1 MHNQAALY
9 RVNKMGAG
17 KKLWH
22 KSYEE
27 TQAQNLQVR
36 VESYRMIHI
45 EKMEPNEKVGD
56 IWKKIKEIREVSDV
70 LVVNQNGELSCFYI
84 NKEYPRRITG
94 FIRLQTSGALVSL
107 DTRDYQIDGYG
118 GSWMAADDMIIDG
131 RQFFL
136 MEHQEYHRKAAMVIL
151 DSYGRKVAECTNGFD
166 RDVKQKIHEFV
177 QTQENDEPF
186 SHNLRRR
193 LEPWQKFLINGFYER
208 SMESG
213 LEVNYD
219 GIDGCVNHQKD
230 HPGKA
235 LPEKKGRGSHPKKRA
250 SVIRKLREKQ
260 VEIAKR
266 SGKPIP
272 KFLEQQ
278 MEREKCRR

>member
-17 KKLWH
+17 KELWH

-27 TQAQNLQVR
+27 TQAQRLQVR
-36 VESYRMIHI
+36 IELYRMIHI
-45 EKMEPNEKVGD
+45 EKMEPNEKVSD
-56 IWKKIKEIREVSDV
+56 IWRKIKDIREVSDV

-84 NKEYPRRITG
+84 NEEYPRRITG

-136 MEHQEYHRKAAMVIL
+136 MEHQEYHRQTAMVIL
-151 DSYGRKVAECTNGFD
+151 DSYGRKVTECINGFD

-177 QTQENDEPF
+177 QTQQNDIPSF
-186 SHNLRRR
+186 HNLRRR
-193 LEPWQKFLINGFYER
+193 LEPWQKFFINGFYER

-235 LPEKKGRGSHPKKRA
+235 LPEKREKGSQPKKRT

-260 VEIAKR
+260 VAIAKR

-278 MEREKCRR
+278 IQREKS

>member
-9 RVNKMGAG
+9 RVNNITAG

-27 TQAQNLQVR
+27 VKAQKLKVR
-36 VESYRMIHI
+36 IELYRMIH
-45 EKMEPNEKVGD
+45 MERMEQNETVSD
-56 IWKKIKEIREVSDV
+56 IWKKVEGIREVSDV
-70 LVVNQNGELSCFYI
+70 LVVNQNGELSCFYV
-84 NKEYPRRITG
+84 NEEYPRRITG
-94 FIRLQTSGALVSL
+94 FIRLQPSGALISL
-107 DTRDYQIDGYG
+107 DTRDHQIDGYG
-118 GSWMAADDMIIDG
+118 GDWMATDDTIIDG

-136 MEHQEYHRKAAMVIL
+136 MEHQEYRRQTAMVVL
-151 DSYGRKVAECTNGFD
+151 DSYGRKIAECVNGFD
-166 RDVKQKIHEFV
+166 REVKQKIHEFV
-177 QTQENDEPF
+177 RTQSREKPSFHE
-186 SHNLRRR
+186 LQKR
-193 LEPWQKFLINGFYER
+193 LEPWQKFLVNGLYER
-208 SMESG
+208 SVESG

-235 LPEKKGRGSHPKKRA
+235 LTDQREKASHPRKRK

-260 VEIAKR
+260 VAIAKR

-278 MEREKCRR
+278 IQREKP